1 MVGTE
6 YFKTRKDGVKL
17 YRTIDAVVDVNGK
30 FILDE
35 NKNLIP
41 TGFMVKQVQTGYF
54 YSEAIDVE
62 GAPYTYEET
71 DKLIEFEEE
80 DNGKEVYA

>member
-1 MVGTE
+1 MIKTE

-17 YRTIDAVVDVNGK
+17 YRTIDAIVDENGK

-41 TGFMVKQVQTGYF
+41 TGYMIKQVQTGNI
-54 YSEAIDVE
+54 YSEAVDIE
-62 GAPYTYEET
+62 GAPYTYTTTNIKADEEYK
-71 DKLIEFEEE
+71 DEE
-80 DNGKEVYA
+80 DV